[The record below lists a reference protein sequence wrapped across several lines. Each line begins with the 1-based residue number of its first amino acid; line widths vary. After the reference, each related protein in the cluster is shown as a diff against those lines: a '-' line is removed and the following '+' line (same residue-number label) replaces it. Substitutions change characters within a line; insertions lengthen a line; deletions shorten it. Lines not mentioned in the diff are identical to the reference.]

1 MLKLTHISPPLDGDR
16 MGAMLTTGLVGS
28 LDQAAN
34 VLEIFHSSSYR
45 GFPKPVA
52 AICSKNSRLGSAHWC
67 VKQLRVDNSTV
78 MGYFSLGVKATK
90 PGEEAAF
97 GRCHQYLGSAKCPG
111 LSIAERLYEPLWK

>member
-1 MLKLTHISPPLDGDR
+1 

>member
-1 MLKLTHISPPLDGDR
+1 

-34 VLEIFHSSSYR
+34 VLEIFHSSSYH

-52 AICSKNSRLGSAHWC
+52 AIRSKNSRLESAYWS

-78 MGYFSLGVKATK
+78 MGYFSLCVKATK

-97 GRCHQYLGSAKCPG
+97 GRCYQYLGSAKCPG
-111 LSIAERLYEPLWK
+111 LIIAEILHELLWK